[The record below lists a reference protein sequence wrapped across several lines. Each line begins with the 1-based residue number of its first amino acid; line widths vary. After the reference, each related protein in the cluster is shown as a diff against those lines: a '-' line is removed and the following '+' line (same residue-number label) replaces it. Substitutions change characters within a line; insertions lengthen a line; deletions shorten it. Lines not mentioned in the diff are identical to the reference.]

1 MSIRN
6 NILTI
11 ILFAMSVCG
20 YAQNFQVNARIDS
33 TVIYIGQQCNVTFDI
48 SQRPDLKVI
57 TPVFKDTLAKGIE
70 IIEYTTDTIADKDG
84 YITVRQNYLVTA
96 FDSALYYIPE
106 FPFVAGGDTVFSYSL
121 SLINWRSLITKI
133 AIGVVVFAI
142 LLVVVLLVVRHLRK
156 RKMQPIIVEKTP
168 ERVKTCEEIALEKL
182 ETVRREKIWQ
192 AGRVKE
198 YYTDITDV
206 LREYIEARFGIVAFE
221 RTSSEIIDALYFV
234 QKNYPEQLGLLRKI
248 FGTSDMVKFAKLIP
262 DITIHTDTLDG
273 AVDFVR
279 QTKDNKDSIGSTK
292 EKSFNIQN

>member
-1 MSIRN
+1 M
-6 NILTI
+6 
-11 ILFAMSVCG
+11 
-20 YAQNFQVNARIDS
+20 
-33 TVIYIGQQCNVTFDI
+33 
-48 SQRPDLKVI
+48 
-57 TPVFKDTLAKGIE
+57 
-70 IIEYTTDTIADKDG
+70 
-84 YITVRQNYLVTA
+84 VTA

-121 SLINWRSLITKI
+121 SLKVLTVPVDTTSQEIVINDIKPIVEPPINWRSLITKI

-156 RKMQPIIVEKTP
+156 RKMQPIIVEKIP

-234 QKNYPEQLGLLRKI
+234 QKDYPEQLGLLRKI

-279 QTKDNKDSIGSTK
+279 QAKDNKDSIGSTK